1 MSTDETPLEEPNRR
15 VEDALR
21 AAGVAA
27 RVRVLP
33 MSTAT
38 AEEAARAVGCP
49 LGAIIK
55 SLLFLAESEPVLV
68 LACGDR
74 QVDSAKLAQTL
85 GVGRKRVKMADA
97 EAVLAH
103 TSFSVGGVP
112 PVGHPGK
119 LRTYVDSGIDRFDE
133 VYAAAGTASAVFGI
147 SPEELV
153 RVSGG
158 TLADIARERPEG
170 TPGA

>member
-15 VEDALR
+15 VQDALR

-33 MSTAT
+33 VSTAT
-38 AEEAARAVGCP
+38 AEEAARAVACP

-55 SLLFLAESEPVLV
+55 SLLFLAEGEPVLV

-74 QVDSAKLAQTL
+74 QVDSAKLAQAL

-97 EAVLAH
+97 EAVIAH
-103 TSFSVGGVP
+103 TSFRIGGVP
-112 PVGHPGK
+112 PVGHARK
-119 LRTYVDSGIDRFDE
+119 LPTYVDSDVDRFTE
-133 VYAAAGTASAVFGI
+133 VYAAAGTANALFGI
-147 SPEELV
+147 SPDELL
-153 RVSGG
+153 RISEG
-158 TLADIARERPEG
+158 TLADIGRERPQG
-170 TPGA
+170 TTGA

>member
-1 MSTDETPLEEPNRR
+1 MATDEPPLQEPNRR
-15 VEDALR
+15 VQNALR

-33 MSTAT
+33 VSTAT

-55 SLLFLAESEPVLV
+55 SLLFLAEGQPVLV

-74 QVDSAKLAQTL
+74 QVDSAKLAQAL

-97 EAVLAH
+97 EAVFAH
-103 TSFSVGGVP
+103 TSFRVGGVP
-112 PVGHPGK
+112 PVGHPRE
-119 LRTYVDSGIDRFDE
+119 LPTYADSAIDRFAE
-133 VYAAAGTASAVFGI
+133 VYAAAGTANALFGI
-147 SPEELV
+147 SPGDLL
-153 RVSGG
+153 RITDGR
-158 TLADIARERPEG
+158 LADIARERPHG
-170 TPGA
+170 TPAA